1 MAKFVMNEDY
11 CTEQEL
17 WKKMSESI
25 YDDNDNVCD
34 ALFDGT
40 ADSDS
45 DSCSD
50 VLISQLDQRNSMV
63 RSLSKKSQS
72 LHEKVSLS
80 AVKGRGCPSQQQR
93 TNAYKDILADVKL
106 ILDNPKC
113 TKDDLVTMMMA
124 VSKVK
129 DEIMEKGR
137 REDGEKQYGTRL
149 VWGDDNDKKRSPQKR
164 NLGPCG

>member
-1 MAKFVMNEDY
+1 MATFVMNEDC

-34 ALFDGT
+34 ALFDET

-113 TKDDLVTMMMA
+113 TKDDLVTMTMA

-137 REDGEKQYGTRL
+137 NIGR
-149 VWGDDNDKKRSPQKR
+149 
-164 NLGPCG
+164 